1 MTRVHLIAT
10 GGVQGV
16 GFRFTM
22 EAVAARAHATG
33 WVRNRPDGTVEAEV
47 EGTAAAVE
55 AVVDWARRGP
65 RGGWVDELRVEAV
78 PEQGS
83 TIFEIRRDG

>member
-1 MTRVHLIAT
+1 MTRLHRNAT

-16 GFRFTM
+16 ASRFRR

-33 WVRNRPDGTVEAEV
+33 WGYIRPDGTVEAEV